1 MIEIREIKE
10 FKEPIIDE
18 IIVLLDA
25 EIRESIFLNI
35 FLKIKKKFL

>member
-25 EIRESIFLNI
+25 EIRESIFLHFN
-35 FLKIKKKFL
+35 LKLKKNF